1 MSIEQLQS
9 DLDAIKKALPS
20 GALVTTDDLHGFLK
34 HNLLP
39 FIESHVAETVEIDE
53 SVEALVANE
62 PDILHEDTATEFHS
76 ALDVFEVVTKELA
89 ERMGNDARLLS
100 LVKESRG
107 KLDKCRSIL
116 DEITVAEPDDEPDS
130 ESDAEPA
137 AEKTSGTP

>member
-20 GALVTTDDLHGFLK
+20 GALVTTDDVLGFLK

-62 PDILHEDTATEFHS
+62 PDILHEDTATELHG
-76 ALDVFEVVTKELA
+76 ALDLFEVVTKELA
-89 ERMGNDARLLS
+89 ERMGNDVRLHA

-107 KLDKCRSIL
+107 KLEKCRLIL
-116 DEITVAEPDDEPDS
+116 DEITVADPDDEPDS
-130 ESDAEPA
+130 EAEPA